1 MDWQAEIG
9 DSFRELAVIRRE
21 EDIVQAYPASL
32 HAGISVEIM
41 LLL

>member
-9 DSFRELAVIRRE
+9 DSLRELAVIRPE
-21 EDIVQAYPASL
+21 EDIVPACPASL

-41 LLL
+41 QLL